1 MFRRS
6 KMNLNAWRIVD
17 RPAPDE
23 PVTATMGRCWDM
35 IADSPWIG
43 QTAADGK
50 CTPAHPARNRI
61 RSSRDPGLVKRVA
74 SILVCFRLR
83 RPEVA
88 ACVCPNH
95 DPRSVAY

>member
-23 PVTATMGRCWDM
+23 PVTATMGCCWDM
-35 IADSPWIG
+35 IADSTWIG

-61 RSSRDPGLVKRVA
+61 RCSRDPGHNKHKATKQTSPRK
-74 SILVCFRLR
+74 R

-95 DPRSVAY
+95 DPLS